1 MFVICFLNLVK
12 FPSFFTSNT
21 WYSCVYIHV
30 YSWVLRLF
38 AFLFSCFLAFFFPAC
53 RKLFLNLPLW
63 KWNNLFL
70 FLLFFYLFIMFCS
83 LRVTTSIYP
92 VPSVCAEDQISDW
105 FDSLA
110 ECLHWNVR
118 KKQRQFDDFA
128 EFDFRASQLSS
139 PLTESNSL
147 SNSSLNSFTSSAD
160 GLRC

>member
-1 MFVICFLNLVK
+1 MKMKMRKKSTQQLSLCQRPSTHTNTNYADAFVIYLFFLL
-12 FPSFFTSNT
+12 
-21 WYSCVYIHV
+21 
-30 YSWVLRLF
+30 LLF
-38 AFLFSCFLAFFFPAC
+38 I
-53 RKLFLNLPLW
+53 
-63 KWNNLFL
+63 L
-70 FLLFFYLFIMFCS
+70 FLLKCS
-83 LRVTTSIYP
+83 LRVTTSSYP

-139 PLTESNSL
+139 PHTESNSL
-147 SNSSLNSFTSSAD
+147 SNSSLNSFTSSGD